1 MSFQVNKINDR
12 LSVATQLNASELDGL
27 KAKGFKTIINNRPDD
42 EETGQPRSAALSK
55 DAKRLG
61 FAYYELPVTG
71 GNITDSHVEQF
82 DNIVEN
88 QNGPILAF
96 CRTGTRCA
104 TLWALSEADNATTD
118 SILKQAKQAGY
129 DLTALK
135 PRIEKRREA
144 TAANKAYSE
153 THDIVIVGGGSA
165 GLATAAS
172 LLKRQADLDIA
183 IIEPSEVNY
192 YQPGWTMVGGGI
204 FPAEKTKRKTQD
216 VMPRS
221 AKWIRSE
228 VIGFDPDRNSILL
241 DDGQQIGYERLVVAA
256 GLQLDIEKIDGL
268 SDALGKNGVTT
279 NYQYHLAPY
288 TWQLIRNFR
297 GGTAIFTQPAMPIKC
312 AGAPQ
317 KVMYMAADYWR
328 DNKILNGTNVLFCSA
343 GAAIFGVK
351 AYVPTLMKYIEKY
364 NISLN
369 FEENLVAVDGSSQTA
384 WFERK
389 DENGKAH
396 RVSRKFDILHVT
408 PPQSAPDF
416 IKKSPLANQDGWID
430 VDAQTLRHQRYA
442 NIYAVGDCGS
452 MPNAKTMA
460 AARKQAPVAAENIL
474 ADISGKQLRA
484 LYDGYGSCPLTVERG
499 KIALTEFG
507 YEGKLL
513 PTFPK
518 WLIDGTKPSRLAWW
532 LKVKIMP
539 AVYWRLM
546 LKGREWLAKPDV
558 KPDPK
563 TGL

>member
-12 LSVATQLNASELDGL
+12 LSVATQLNARELQAL
-27 KAKGFKTIINNRPDD
+27 KEQGFKTIINNRPDD
-42 EETGQPRSAALSK
+42 EETGQPRSATLSE
-55 DAKRLG
+55 DAKQLG
-61 FAYYELPVTG
+61 LAYFELPVTG
-71 GNITDSHVEQF
+71 ANITDAHVEQF

-88 QNGPILAF
+88 QNGPVLAF
-96 CRTGTRCA
+96 CRSGTRCA

-118 SILKQAKQAGY
+118 SILKQAQQAGY
-129 DLTALK
+129 DLSALK
-135 PRIEKRREA
+135 PRIEQRREA
-144 TAANKAYSE
+144 TAANIAYSV

-172 LLKRQADLDIA
+172 LLKRQAGLDIA
-183 IIEPSEVNY
+183 IIEPSENNY

-204 FPAEKTKRKTQD
+204 FPAEKTRRKTQN

-221 AKWIRSE
+221 AKWIRNK
-228 VIGFDPDRNSILL
+228 VIGFDPDRNAVLL
-241 DDGQQIGYERLVVAA
+241 EDGQQVGYKRLVVAA
-256 GLQLDIEKIDGL
+256 GLQLDFEKIEGL
-268 SDALGKNGVTT
+268 SETLGKNGVTT

-288 TWQLIRNFR
+288 TWQLIRRFK
-297 GGTAIFTQPAMPIKC
+297 GGTAIFTQPPMPIKC

-328 DNKILNGTNVLFCSA
+328 DNKILKGTNILFCSS
-343 GAAIFGVK
+343 GAVIFGVK
-351 AYVPTLMKYIEKY
+351 AYVPTLMKYVGKY
-364 NISLN
+364 NIGLN
-369 FEENLVAVDGSSQTA
+369 FEENLVAVDGTSQTA

-389 DENGKAH
+389 DENDKVH
-396 RVSRKFDILHVT
+396 RVSRKFDMLHVT

-416 IKKSPLANQDGWID
+416 IKMSPLANQEGWVD
-430 VDAQTLRHQRYA
+430 VDPTTLRHQRYE

-460 AARKQAPVAAENIL
+460 AARKQAPVVAENLIT
-474 ADISGKQLRA
+474 DRGGKHINA
-484 LYDGYGSCPLTVERG
+484 HYDGYGSCPLTVERG

-539 AVYWRLM
+539 FVYWSLM
-546 LKGREWLAKPDV
+546 LKGREWLAKPQL